1 MRYLALVLAVSCA
14 KEKPAPPPAV
24 APCTPRVFNASR
36 ITTPI
41 ELDGELEDDVWGA
54 AMPSGTLKG
63 ARDEKMMVAHTEA
76 RAAWDDSSLYIA
88 LYAADEDETSRDV
101 MRLELGDLGLR
112 VRVSPDGKV
121 DCQPTAACDG
131 VEAKTMADGTLNDP
145 SDDDEEWEAEV
156 KIPWARLGGRPA
168 SREVPFDVVRED
180 RPKTQQQDQL
190 LRWSRCGKLVLL
202 DPS

>member
-1 MRYLALVLAVSCA
+1 MRYLVLLLAVSCSR
-14 KEKPAPPPAV
+14 EKPAPPPPV

-36 ITTPI
+36 VATPI
-41 ELDGELEDDVWGA
+41 KVDGELDDDAWGD

-63 ARDEKMMVAHTEA
+63 ARDEKAMVAHTEA
-76 RAAWDDSSLYIA
+76 RAVWDDDALYVA

-101 MRLELGDLGLR
+101 MRVELGDLALR

-121 DCQPTAACDG
+121 DCQPATACDG
-131 VEAKTMADGTLNDP
+131 VVAKTMADGTLNDA
-145 SDDDEEWEAEV
+145 SDDDEEWEAELRV
-156 KIPWARLGGRPA
+156 PWARLGGRPA

-180 RPKTQQQDQL
+180 RPKGQPQDQL